1 MLKLGDLDSFLTEPK
16 YGRKSEGC
24 CEPDVYA
31 YFRKTP
37 FFIEVQKTVYS
48 MKQMDEKLERY
59 VRLYESG
66 IIDKPFPHVLILSD
80 QRYAID
86 EKYPFKVFQAESFT
100 EFVVSLKSVP
110 VSKPSERGVRIVV
123 K

>member
-1 MLKLGDLDSFLTEPK
+1 MLKLGDLDSFFTEPK
-16 YGRKSEGC
+16 YGRKSDGC
-24 CEPDVYA
+24 CETDIYA

-48 MKQMDEKLERY
+48 VKQMQEKLERY
-59 VRLYESG
+59 VLLYESG

-86 EKYPFKVFQAESFT
+86 ENYPFKVKHLR
-100 EFVVSLKSVP
+100 SL
-110 VSKPSERGVRIVV
+110 
-123 K
+123 